1 MKGVWEIK
9 ICDRARLVT
18 RKEYT
23 FVRFSYQEASDEAK
37 RLARLD
43 GLEDPMVWAATH
55 LGEVPS
61 SVPPPPSSGVTETLK
76 SG

>member
-9 ICDRARLVT
+9 VCDRLRLTT

-23 FVRFSYQEASDEAK
+23 FVRFSYQEASAEAK

-43 GLEDPMVWAATH
+43 GLDDPMVWAATC
-55 LGEVPS
+55 LREVPS
-61 SVPPPPSSGVTETLK
+61 TVPPPSSGVTETLK